1 MSAQA
6 SPPPPPPPPP
16 ADGAPPP
23 GGPGV
28 AQFFDRIRRYGAVRP
43 DEGRWFAGVS
53 AGLARRWGI
62 DPLLVR
68 GGFVILAIF
77 GGVGLLLY
85 GLGWLFLPHPDGRIH
100 AQEVLRGV
108 VTAGFIGGLL
118 LVLAD
123 LGTSGWDRGGWYGP
137 HPFGGG
143 LLFVAL
149 VVLGIWWF
157 AGGRSRGHRNWQGG
171 PPSGGPDS
179 AGWHGGGWHGGWG
192 GPPTPGPSGG
202 PAAGPAPSGVPT
214 PEPGASAPQE
224 PGVSP
229 TGDGDHDIPPYGTPP
244 SASGSSWSSPTGWSP
259 APTAV
264 LAPPTPSGPPWARRP
279 DLHRPSHALTSIV
292 AGLALLGAAIVVAVS
307 ALIGATAPVLAV
319 AAGVALAV
327 VGLGVVA
334 AGLSGR
340 RAGALA
346 PLGILLALVT
356 VAAGSTRGP
365 VSWAGQ
371 RTWTPS
377 TLTGTTSYQLGVGNA
392 RLDLRGVTAPGATP
406 ASPAQVDV
414 RLGVGNLVVVV
425 PSGVGVRVVG
435 TSAVGGIQN
444 DAGLTQ
450 TADGTGTASASHRGP
465 RSELDVRTSAEPVV
479 VVHADV
485 GIGNLTIDGPSGQE
499 RLP

>member
-1 MSAQA
+1 MTAQ
-6 SPPPPPPPPP
+6 PPPPPPPI
-16 ADGAPPP
+16 DEAPPP

-28 AQFFDRIRRYGAVRP
+28 AHFFDRIRRYGAVRP
-43 DEGRWFAGVS
+43 DDGRWFAGGAS
-53 AGLARRWGI
+53 GLGRRWAIG
-62 DPLLVR
+62 PLLIR
-68 GGFVILAIF
+68 GAFIILAIF

-108 VTAGFIGGLL
+108 VTPGFIGGLI

-123 LGTSGWDRGGWYGP
+123 LGTSGWGRGGWYGP

-149 VVLGIWWF
+149 IVLGIWCF
-157 AGGRSRGHRNWQGG
+157 AGGRRARRGRPGG
-171 PPSGGPDS
+171 PGSHGSPDRDD
-179 AGWHGGGWHGGWG
+179 WHGGGWHGRGWQGGGWG
-192 GPPTPGPSGG
+192 GPGTPGPSGG
-202 PAAGPAPSGVPT
+202 SAPSGVPT
-214 PEPGASAPQE
+214 PEPGAPGREE
-224 PGVSP
+224 PGP
-229 TGDGDHDIPPYGTPP
+229 ATTGDGDRDVPPYGTPP
-244 SASGSSWSSPTGWSP
+244 SASASSWSSSTGWSA

-264 LAPPTPSGPPWARRP
+264 LAPPVPSTPPWTRRP
-279 DLHRPSHALTSIV
+279 DHHRPSPALTSIV
-292 AGLALLGAAIVVAVS
+292 VGLALLAAAVVVAVN
-307 ALIGATAPVLAV
+307 ALIGGSAPVLAV

-334 AGLSGR
+334 TGLSGR

-356 VAAGSTRGP
+356 IAAGSTRGP

-406 ASPAQVDV
+406 ASPAEVDV
-414 RLGVGNLVVVV
+414 RVGVGNLVVVV

-435 TSAVGGIQN
+435 AGAVGGIQN
-444 DAGLTQ
+444 AAGLAQ
-450 TADGTGTASASHRGP
+450 TPDGTG
-465 RSELDVRTSAEPVV
+465 
-479 VVHADV
+479 
-485 GIGNLTIDGPSGQE
+485 
-499 RLP
+499 